1 MACPFE
7 EETDC
12 CARCGASFAKYARA
26 GYTCR
31 AHDGDVVHLDRAMAL
46 RHRDRLAPLLETL
59 RADAARLIRG
69 RPAPALDD
77 VFDLYAAAAAPG
89 RAEAGTGPG
98 D

>member
-31 AHDGDVVHLDRAMAL
+31 ARGGAVVHLDRAIAL
-46 RHRDRLAPLLETL
+46 RHRARLAPCTPY
-59 RADAARLIRG
+59 RDPFG
-69 RPAPALDD
+69 
-77 VFDLYAAAAAPG
+77 VVVG
-89 RAEAGTGPG
+89 
-98 D
+98 